1 MPPIR
6 RSARKAGKPKG
17 FWKGSTSNRKPAK
30 RNAKRAPRNFNRRN
44 QTFAGKASNMI
55 RLRTLQP
62 PELLVSAQYRQTIF
76 FQSMGVGGGGTPCL
90 LRIRLDNPTGAGGV
104 AGQRY
109 NVVDVVSYG
118 GAHVPPVFTRS
129 NAERGV
135 TDLDQYFD
143 IYRRACVT
151 SSNAKVRICG
161 VINQKKVA
169 PTFYNASAQGSTGEN
184 YPYDTNHMPYLAVKD
199 AELDGELSVW
209 AVKQKT
215 QNQLHSQGAGNDETP
230 SLWETKT
237 QIAGMRMKQL
247 RCFADG
253 HASTPVLM
261 SGSHTPAG
269 TWGIQKGGGWRDNIQ
284 QIQVYP
290 SQYTSANF
298 DNLKKDSLFYVG
310 ICNNQPATANYGPA
324 LVRAEIV
331 VNYRVRFID
340 RKNDYGH
347 NEPVPIPEAHTE
359 L

>member
-44 QTFAGKASNMI
+44 QTFAGKSSNMV

-62 PELLVSAQYRQTIF
+62 PELFVSAQYRQTIF

-90 LRIRLDNPTGAGGV
+90 LRIRLENPTAAGGLS
-104 AGQRY
+104 GSR
-109 NVVDVVSYG
+109 NNIVDVVSYG
-118 GAHVPPVFTRS
+118 PGHTAPVFTRS

-161 VINQKKVA
+161 VINQKKLA
-169 PTFYNASAQGSTGEN
+169 PILYNGSAKGAQGDQ
-184 YPYDTNHMPYLAVKD
+184 YPYDDNHMPFLAVKD

-209 AVKQKT
+209 AVKQKQ
-215 QNQLHSQGAGNDETP
+215 QNQLHSQGPNNDETP

-261 SGSHTPAG
+261 SGSHTPRS
-269 TWGIQKGGGWRDNIQ
+269 TWGITDWRDNLNAVKI
-284 QIQVYP
+284 YP
-290 SQYTSANF
+290 STITTPSMDPENKEA
-298 DNLKKDSLFYVG
+298 LFYVG
-310 ICNNQPATANYGPA
+310 VCNNQPAVANYGPA

-347 NEPVPIPEAHTE
+347 NDALPIPEQHTE

>member
-6 RSARKAGKPKG
+6 RSARGAAKPKG
-17 FWKGSTSNRKPAK
+17 FWKGSSSNRKPRARK
-30 RNAKRAPRNFNRRN
+30 NAKRAPRNFNKRN
-44 QTFAGKASNMI
+44 QTFAGKSSNMV

-90 LRIRLDNPTGAGGV
+90 LRIRLDNPTGAGGI
-104 AGQRY
+104 AGNRY
-109 NVVDVVSYG
+109 NVVDVVDYG
-118 GAHVPPVFTRS
+118 GNHTPPTFTRS
-129 NAERGV
+129 NTERGV

-161 VINQKKVA
+161 VINQKKLA
-169 PTFYNASAQGSTGEN
+169 PILYNSPAQGSTGEN
-184 YPYDTNHMPYLAVKD
+184 YPYNTNHMPFLAVKD

-209 AVKQKT
+209 GVKQKT
-215 QNQLHSQGAGNDETP
+215 QNQLHQQGANNDETP

-247 RCFADG
+247 RCFSDG

-261 SGSHTPAG
+261 SGSHTPRA
-269 TWGIQKGGGWRDNIQ
+269 TWGIADYRDVIDQ
-284 QIQVYP
+284 VQVYP
-290 SQYTSANF
+290 SSYTTANF
-298 DNLKKDSLFYVG
+298 DNLKKDALFYVG
-310 ICNNQPATANYGPA
+310 VCNNQPAVTGYGPA
-324 LVRAEIV
+324 LVRAEVV

-340 RKNDYGH
+340 RRNDYGH
-347 NEPVPIPEAHTE
+347 NEPLPMPEAHTE